1 MSDSS
6 TTDIITRIAPS
17 PTGDPHVG
25 TAYMSLFDY
34 IFARQKD
41 GTFILRV
48 EDTDQSRYNETSER
62 RVLEAL
68 EWLGLSPD
76 ESPVVGGPNAPYRQ
90 TERKDTYQKYA
101 QQLLDEGKAYR
112 AFETEEELAAIRT
125 ELKQRGL
132 GYGYDG
138 RAKQLGRAE
147 SDQRA
152 ANGEPHVIRFMTPDE
167 GDTTVNDLLRGE
179 VVIPNSE
186 VTDQVLLKSDG
197 LPTYHLA
204 VVVDDHL
211 MKVSHVVRG
220 EEWLPS
226 APVHVLL
233 YEAFGWE
240 QPVWIHM
247 PLLRSA
253 EGKKLSKRLDDVS
266 LDSYKQQGIVAEAL
280 LNYLGTMGWSM
291 PDGREFF
298 SLEDMLGAFSFERI
312 TLGGPVFDIKR
323 LKFYNAKYIR
333 ELLELEDVVER
344 AKAFMTAQGY
354 DLSDED
360 YLFDVVD
367 VLLPRSETLQDI
379 AEQAGY
385 FYDGD
390 FGFSE
395 DAKRRLEAGQ
405 KHLENLER
413 ELSRLDFF
421 DHDDVNDAIKKYVTS
436 QSVKMGEV
444 MMPLRAALTGTTQA
458 PGVTDLCV
466 ILGKPETLRR
476 IGRSIELLESGLPDD
491 NPEQAKK
498 QREAEAKAAQK
509 AAAKGKSVKSEVA

>member
-6 TTDIITRIAPS
+6 TTPTITRIAPS

-34 IFARQKD
+34 VFAKQNG

-48 EDTDQSRYNETSER
+48 EDTDQSRYNETSEQ

-68 EWLGLSPD
+68 EWLKLSPD
-76 ESPVVGGPNAPYRQ
+76 ESPVKGGPNAPYRQ
-90 TERKDTYQKYA
+90 TERKDIYQKYA

-112 AFETEEELAAIRT
+112 AFETEEELAEIRK

-138 RAKQLGRAE
+138 RGRKLDKAE
-147 SDQRA
+147 AEKRA
-152 ANGEPHVIRFMTPDE
+152 AAGEPHVIRFITPDE
-167 GDTTVNDLLRGE
+167 GETKVKDLLRGE

-186 VTDQVLLKSDG
+186 VTDQVLIKSDG

-211 MKVSHVVRG
+211 MNVSHVVRG
-220 EEWLPS
+220 EEWIPS
-226 APVHVLL
+226 SPVHVLL
-233 YEAFGWE
+233 YEAFSWQ

-253 EGKKLSKRLDDVS
+253 EGKKLSKRHDDVS

-280 LNYLGTMGWSM
+280 LNYLATMGWSM

-298 SLEDMLGAFSFERI
+298 SLEDMIEAFSFERI

-333 ELLELEDVVER
+333 ELLELDDVVER
-344 AKAFMTAQGY
+344 AKPFIEAQGH
-354 DLSDED
+354 DISDED

-367 VLLPRSETLQDI
+367 VLLPRSETLQEL
-379 AEQAGY
+379 AEQCGY
-385 FYDGD
+385 FFDGD

-395 DAKRRLEAGQ
+395 DAKRKLEAGQ

-421 DHDDVNDAIKKYVTS
+421 DFDDVNDAIKKYVTS

-498 QREAEAKAAQK
+498 QREAEAKAAEK
-509 AAAKGKSVKSEVA
+509 NKGKAKSEVA